1 MANFSLA
8 DHHTVEWRTQITFVL
23 RSRLRSFEY
32 EKTIVNNEEGMSME
46 TMKRKRYFSCITTGA
61 LGLALIGLAACNSG
75 EATSTTPAPTPSSS
89 AGLTNPLVLINNTG
103 DKTLETIKHDGD
115 TNNQSIGTLGGN
127 NEFQGT
133 ALGDMTSSAGDWVF
147 MNLSAANG
155 VALIDPLSGAKPIFE
170 TILPTGE
177 RPVHIYRDA
186 VDGEVIWSMNDGN
199 ATTGID
205 SINCSAQAVGSV
217 SVLHNSHL
225 GPGGEVPKLQKTL
238 CLGVGHKV
246 AAFSKPTA
254 SDATIP
260 KRTFIT
266 NAKSGEMSVI
276 DNNAASPATYL
287 TIIKNIDLCDS
298 AKETT
303 PCDSDVATPNASSP
317 HGIAWSNATGKVYS
331 RQEGYENVVEVD
343 PDTMQIVRKVEVA
356 PFTSSGISPDGK
368 FLFLRA
374 TDKTTDPD
382 HVLGKL
388 GVIDLT
394 ANPLAVTPLPDLQDI
409 APGSFKF
416 SPDGTKLYLTQSND
430 NTGLTAAQQANLKRD
445 KLVVLDT
452 AALPAAPTVTAEI
465 SLLPS
470 PAGHSLDLHV
480 HDGNLKHLWVTN
492 KDDNSVSVINAAS
505 NQLVQRVAVG
515 SAPGGLM
522 VYESSALAGGHH

>member
-1 MANFSLA
+1 
-8 DHHTVEWRTQITFVL
+8 
-23 RSRLRSFEY
+23 
-32 EKTIVNNEEGMSME
+32 MSME
-46 TMKRKRYFSCITTGA
+46 TMKRRRYSSCVTTCA
-61 LGLALIGLAACNSG
+61 LGLALIGLAACSSE
-75 EATSTTPAPTPSSS
+75 EATPTAGVPTSESS
-89 AGLTNPLVLINNTG
+89 AGLTNPLVFINNTG

-115 TNNQSIGTLGGN
+115 TNNQSIGKLGGN
-127 NEFQGT
+127 NEFQGS

-147 MNLSAANG
+147 VNLGAANG
-155 VALIDPLSGAKPIFE
+155 VGLIDPLSGAKPLFE

-205 SINCSAQAVGSV
+205 SLNCSAQAVGSV

-225 GPGGEVPKLQKTL
+225 GPGGEVPKLVKTL

-298 AKETT
+298 DKETT

-343 PDTMQIVRKVEVA
+343 PDTMQIVRKVDVA

-374 TDKTTDPD
+374 TDKTTNPD

-430 NTGLTAAQQANLKRD
+430 DTGLTATQQANLKRD
-445 KLVVLDT
+445 KLVVLNT
-452 AALPAAPTVTAEI
+452 AALPAAPTVTTEI
-465 SLLPS
+465 DLLPS
-470 PAGHSLDLHV
+470 PGGHSLDLHV
-480 HDGNLKHLWVTN
+480 HDGTLKHLWVTN
-492 KDDNSVSVINAAS
+492 KDDNSISVINAAS

-522 VYESSALAGGHH
+522 VYESSALAGGH

>member
-1 MANFSLA
+1 
-8 DHHTVEWRTQITFVL
+8 
-23 RSRLRSFEY
+23 
-32 EKTIVNNEEGMSME
+32 ME
-46 TMKRKRYFSCITTGA
+46 TRKRNNVVLSVTASA
-61 LGLALIGLAACNSG
+61 LGLALISLAACNSG
-75 EATSTTPAPTPSSS
+75 ETTTAAPTASSS
-89 AGLTNPLVLINNTG
+89 PGLTNPLVFINNTG

-115 TNNQSIGTLGGN
+115 ANNQSIGKLGGN
-127 NEFQGT
+127 NEFQGA

-170 TILPTGE
+170 TIITTGE
-177 RPVHIYRDA
+177 RPVHIYRDP

-205 SINCSAQAVGSV
+205 SLNCSAQAVGSV

-225 GPGGEVPKLQKTL
+225 GAGGDVPKLEKTL

-254 SDATIP
+254 SDATILR
-260 KRTFIT
+260 RTFIT

-276 DNNAASPATYL
+276 ENDSAVPSTYL
-287 TIIKNIDLCDS
+287 TVKGTIDLCDS

-317 HGIAWSNATGKVYS
+317 HGIAWSIATGKVYS

-343 PDTMQIVRKVEVA
+343 PNTMQIARKVDVA

-394 ANPLAVTPLPDLQDI
+394 ANPLAVTTLPDLQDI

-416 SPDGTKLYLTQSND
+416 SPDGTKLYLTQSNS
-430 NTGLTAAQQANLKRD
+430 NTGLTAAQVTNLKRD
-445 KLVVLDT
+445 KLVVLNT

-465 SLLPS
+465 DLLPS
-470 PAGHSLDLHV
+470 PGGHGLDLHV
-480 HDGNLKHLWVTN
+480 HDGNLKHIWVTN
-492 KDDNSVSVINAAS
+492 RDDNSVSVINAAS

-515 SAPGGLM
+515 SAPGGLL
-522 VYESSALAGGHH
+522 VYESSALAGHHN

>member
-1 MANFSLA
+1 VF
-8 DHHTVEWRTQITFVL
+8 
-23 RSRLRSFEY
+23 
-32 EKTIVNNEEGMSME
+32 
-46 TMKRKRYFSCITTGA
+46 
-61 LGLALIGLAACNSG
+61 
-75 EATSTTPAPTPSSS
+75 
-89 AGLTNPLVLINNTG
+89 INNTG
-103 DKTLETIKHDGD
+103 DKTLATIKHDGD
-115 TNNQSIGTLGGN
+115 TNNQLIGTLGGN
-127 NEFQGT
+127 NEFQS
-133 ALGDMTSSAGDWVF
+133 ASLGDMTSSAGDWVF
-147 MNLSAANG
+147 VNLTAANG

-225 GPGGEVPKLQKTL
+225 GAGGEVPKLEKTL

-246 AAFSKPTA
+246 AAFSRPTA

-266 NAKSGEMSVI
+266 NEKSGEMSVI
-276 DNNAASPATYL
+276 GNDAASGTYL
-287 TIIKNIDLCDS
+287 TVINKIDLCDKD
-298 AKETT
+298 KEPTKS
-303 PCDSDVATPNASSP
+303 CDSDVATPNASSP
-317 HGIAWSNATGKVYS
+317 HGIAWSIATGKVYS

-343 PDTMQIVRKVEVA
+343 PDTMQVVRKVNIA
-356 PFTSSGISPDGK
+356 PFTSSGISSDGK
-368 FLFLRA
+368 FLLLRA
-374 TDKTTDPD
+374 TDTATDPD

-394 ANPLAVTPLPDLQDI
+394 ANPLAVTTFPDLQDL

-445 KLVVLDT
+445 KLVVLNT
-452 AALPAAPTVTAEI
+452 AALPAVPTMTAEI
-465 SLLPS
+465 DLLPS
-470 PAGHSLDLHV
+470 PSGHRLDLHV
-480 HDGNLKHLWVTN
+480 HDGTLKHIWVTN
-492 KDDNSVSVINAAS
+492 SDDNSVSVINAAS

-515 SAPGGLM
+515 SAPGGLL

>member
-1 MANFSLA
+1 
-8 DHHTVEWRTQITFVL
+8 
-23 RSRLRSFEY
+23 
-32 EKTIVNNEEGMSME
+32 MSME
-46 TMKRKRYFSCITTGA
+46 TMKRRRYSSCITMGA
-61 LGLALIGLAACNSG
+61 LGLALISLAACSSG
-75 EATSTTPAPTPSSS
+75 DSTPITGTPTSGGS
-89 AGLTNPLVLINNTG
+89 AGLTNPLVFINNTG
-103 DKTLETIKHDGD
+103 EKTLETIKHDGD
-115 TNNQSIGTLGGN
+115 TNNQSIGKLGGN

-147 MNLSAANG
+147 LNLSAANG

-186 VDGEVIWSMNDGN
+186 VDGQVIWSMNDGN

-205 SINCSAQAVGSV
+205 SINCSEVGSV

-225 GPGGEVPKLQKTL
+225 GPGGEVPKLVKTL

-246 AAFSKPTA
+246 AAFSKPTV

-276 DNNAASPATYL
+276 DNNAASGTYL
-287 TIIKNIDLCDS
+287 TVINKIDLCDKD
-298 AKETT
+298 KEPTKS
-303 PCDSDVATPNASSP
+303 CDSDVATPNASSP

-343 PDTMQIVRKVEVA
+343 PDTMKSVRKVDVA

-374 TDKTTDPD
+374 TDKTTNPD

-445 KLVVLDT
+445 KLVVLNT
-452 AALPAAPTVTAEI
+452 AALPAAPTVTTEI
-465 SLLPS
+465 DLLPS
-470 PAGHSLDLHV
+470 PGGHSLDLHV
-480 HDGNLKHLWVTN
+480 HDGTLKHLWVTN

-522 VYESSALAGGHH
+522 VYESSALAGGH

>member
-1 MANFSLA
+1 
-8 DHHTVEWRTQITFVL
+8 
-23 RSRLRSFEY
+23 
-32 EKTIVNNEEGMSME
+32 ME
-46 TMKRKRYFSCITTGA
+46 TMKRRMYASSITTGA
-61 LGLALIGLAACNSG
+61 LGLALISLAACSSG
-75 EATSTTPAPTPSSS
+75 DDTTATPTPSAS
-89 AGLTNPLVLINNTG
+89 AGLTKPLVFINNTG
-103 DKTLETIKHDGD
+103 DKTLGTVKHDGD
-115 TNNQSIGTLGGN
+115 TNNQLIGTIGGN
-127 NEFQGT
+127 NEFQGS

-147 MNLSAANG
+147 VNLGAANG
-155 VALIDPLSGAKPIFE
+155 VGLIDPLSGATPIFE

-225 GPGGEVPKLQKTL
+225 GPGGDVPRLEKTL
-238 CLGVGHKV
+238 CIGVGHKV
-246 AAFSKPTA
+246 AAFARPTA

-266 NAKSGEMSVI
+266 NVRSGEMSVI
-276 DNNAASPATYL
+276 DNDAASGTYL
-287 TIIKNIDLCDS
+287 TVINAIDLCDS
-298 AKETT
+298 AKEAS

-317 HGIAWSNATGKVYS
+317 HGIAWSDATGKVYS

-343 PDTMQIVRKVEVA
+343 PDTMQVVRKVDIA

-368 FLFLRA
+368 FLLLRA
-374 TDKTTDPD
+374 TDTATDPD

-394 ANPLAVTPLPDLQDI
+394 ADPLAVTALPDLQDL

-416 SPDGTKLYLTQSND
+416 SPDGTTLYLTQSNS

-465 SLLPS
+465 TLLPS

-492 KDDNSVSVINAAS
+492 RDDNSVSVINAAS

-515 SAPGGLM
+515 SAPGGLL
-522 VYESSALAGGHH
+522 VYESSAVAGHHN

>member
-1 MANFSLA
+1 M
-8 DHHTVEWRTQITFVL
+8 
-23 RSRLRSFEY
+23 
-32 EKTIVNNEEGMSME
+32 
-46 TMKRKRYFSCITTGA
+46 GA
-61 LGLALIGLAACNSG
+61 LGLALIGLAACSSEDATPTAGVPTSG
-75 EATSTTPAPTPSSS
+75 GS
-89 AGLTNPLVLINNTG
+89 AGLTNPLVFINNTG
-103 DKTLETIKHDGD
+103 EKTLETVKHDGD
-115 TNNQSIGTLGGN
+115 TNNQSIGKLGGN
-127 NEFQGT
+127 NEFQGA
-133 ALGDMTSSAGDWVF
+133 ALGDMTSSAGDWLFV
-147 MNLSAANG
+147 NLGAANG
-155 VALIDPLSGAKPIFE
+155 VGLIDPLSGAKPIFE

-205 SINCSAQAVGSV
+205 SINCSAVGSV

-225 GPGGEVPKLQKTL
+225 GPGGEVPKLEKTL
-238 CLGVGHKV
+238 CIGVGHKV

-266 NAKSGEMSVI
+266 NAKSGEMHVI
-276 DNNAASPATYL
+276 DNDAASGTYL
-287 TIIKNIDLCDS
+287 TIIKAIDLCDS
-298 AKETT
+298 AKEAA
-303 PCDSDVATPNASSP
+303 PCDSNVATPNASSP

-331 RQEGYENVVEVD
+331 RQEGYANIVEVD
-343 PDTMQIVRKVEVA
+343 PDTMEVVRKVDVA

-374 TDKTTDPD
+374 TDTATDPD

-394 ANPLAVTPLPDLQDI
+394 ANPLVVTPLPDLQDL

-416 SPDGTKLYLTQSND
+416 SPDGTKLYLTQSNS
-430 NTGLTAAQQANLKRD
+430 NTGLTAAQVTNLKRD

-465 SLLPS
+465 DLLPS

-515 SAPGGLM
+515 SAPGALL
-522 VYESSALAGGHH
+522 VYESSALAGHHN

>member
-1 MANFSLA
+1 
-8 DHHTVEWRTQITFVL
+8 
-23 RSRLRSFEY
+23 
-32 EKTIVNNEEGMSME
+32 ME
-46 TMKRKRYFSCITTGA
+46 TRKRNNFIASITTGA
-61 LGLALIGLAACNSG
+61 LGVALISLAACSSG
-75 EATSTTPAPTPSSS
+75 DETAATPAPSAS
-89 AGLTNPLVLINNTG
+89 AGLTNPLVFINNTG

-115 TNNQSIGTLGGN
+115 TNNQSIGTLGRN
-127 NEFQGT
+127 NEFQGS
-133 ALGDMTSSAGDWVF
+133 ALGDMTFSAGDWVF
-147 MNLSAANG
+147 VNLGAANG
-155 VALIDPLSGAKPIFE
+155 VGLIDPLSGAKPLFE
-170 TILPTGE
+170 TIISTGE

-225 GPGGEVPKLQKTL
+225 GPGGEVPKLLKTL

-246 AAFSKPTA
+246 AAFSRPTA
-254 SDATIP
+254 SDATIL
-260 KRTFIT
+260 KRAFIT
-266 NAKSGEMSVI
+266 NERSGEMSVI
-276 DNNAASPATYL
+276 DNDAASGTYL
-287 TIIKNIDLCDS
+287 TVINKIDLCDDN
-298 AKETT
+298 KETT
-303 PCDSDVATPNASSP
+303 PCDSDVATSNASSP
-317 HGIAWSNATGKVYS
+317 HGIAWSIETGKVYS
-331 RQEGYENVVEVD
+331 RQEGYGNVVEVD
-343 PDTMQIVRKVEVA
+343 PDTMQIVRKVDIA

-374 TDKTTDPD
+374 TDKATDPD

-394 ANPLAVTPLPDLQDI
+394 ANPLAVTTFPDLRDL

-430 NTGLTAAQQANLKRD
+430 NTGLTAAQQTNLKRD
-445 KLVVLDT
+445 KLAVLNT

-465 SLLPS
+465 DLLPS
-470 PAGHSLDLHV
+470 PGGHSLDLHV
-480 HDGNLKHLWVTN
+480 HDGNLKHIWVTN
-492 KDDNSVSVINAAS
+492 RDDNSVSVINAAS

-522 VYESSALAGGHH
+522 VYESSALAGHHN

>member
-1 MANFSLA
+1 
-8 DHHTVEWRTQITFVL
+8 
-23 RSRLRSFEY
+23 
-32 EKTIVNNEEGMSME
+32 ME
-46 TMKRKRYFSCITTGA
+46 AMKRRNYVCSITTGA
-61 LGLALIGLAACNSG
+61 LGLALISLAACSSG
-75 EATSTTPAPTPSSS
+75 ESTPTTGTPAPGGS
-89 AGLTNPLVLINNTG
+89 AGLTNPLVFINNTG

-115 TNNQSIGTLGGN
+115 TNNQSIGKLGGN
-127 NEFQGT
+127 NEFQGS

-147 MNLSAANG
+147 VNLGAANG
-155 VALIDPLSGAKPIFE
+155 VGIIDPLSGAKPIFE

-343 PDTMQIVRKVEVA
+343 PDTMQIVRKVDVA

-374 TDKTTDPD
+374 TDKTTNPD

-445 KLVVLDT
+445 KLVVLNT

-465 SLLPS
+465 GLLPS

-522 VYESSALAGGHH
+522 VYESSALAGGH

>member
-1 MANFSLA
+1 
-8 DHHTVEWRTQITFVL
+8 
-23 RSRLRSFEY
+23 
-32 EKTIVNNEEGMSME
+32 
-46 TMKRKRYFSCITTGA
+46 MKRRRYSSCITTGA
-61 LGLALIGLAACNSG
+61 LGLALISLAACSSG
-75 EATSTTPAPTPSSS
+75 DDTTATPAPDAS
-89 AGLTNPLVLINNTG
+89 AGLTNPLVFINNTG

-115 TNNQSIGTLGGN
+115 TNNQSLGKLGGN
-127 NEFQGT
+127 NEFQGS
-133 ALGDMTSSAGDWVF
+133 ALGDMISSAGDWVF
-147 MNLSAANG
+147 VNLGAANG
-155 VALIDPLSGAKPIFE
+155 VGLIDPLSGAKPIFE

-225 GPGGEVPKLQKTL
+225 GPGGDVPRLEKTL

-246 AAFSKPTA
+246 AAFARPTA
-254 SDATIP
+254 SDPTIP

-266 NAKSGEMSVI
+266 NEKSGEMNVI
-276 DNNAASPATYL
+276 DNDAASGTYL
-287 TIIKNIDLCDS
+287 TVINTIDLCDS
-298 AKETT
+298 AKEAA
-303 PCDSDVATPNASSP
+303 PCDSNVATPNASSP
-317 HGIAWSNATGKVYS
+317 HGIAWSIATGKVYS

-343 PDTMQIVRKVEVA
+343 PDTMEIARKVDIA
-356 PFTSSGISPDGK
+356 PFSSSGISPDGK

-374 TDKTTDPD
+374 TDTATDPD

-394 ANPLAVTPLPDLQDI
+394 ADPLAVTVFPDLQDL

-416 SPDGTKLYLTQSND
+416 SPDSTKLYLTQSNS
-430 NTGLTAAQQANLKRD
+430 NTGLTAAQVTNLKRD

-465 SLLPS
+465 GLLAS
-470 PAGHSLDLHV
+470 PAGHNLDLHV

-492 KDDNSVSVINAAS
+492 RDDNSVSVINAAS

-515 SAPGGLM
+515 SAPGALL
-522 VYESSALAGGHH
+522 VYESSALAGHHN

>member
-1 MANFSLA
+1 
-8 DHHTVEWRTQITFVL
+8 
-23 RSRLRSFEY
+23 
-32 EKTIVNNEEGMSME
+32 ME
-46 TMKRKRYFSCITTGA
+46 TVNRRKYSSYLTTGA
-61 LGLALIGLAACNSG
+61 LGLALISFAACSSG
-75 EATSTTPAPTPSSS
+75 DDTPTSGTPAPGGS
-89 AGLTNPLVLINNTG
+89 AGLTHPLVFINNTG
-103 DKTLETIKHDGD
+103 DKTLATVKHDGD
-115 TNNQSIGTLGGN
+115 TNNQLIGTLGGK
-127 NEFQGT
+127 NEFQGS

-147 MNLSAANG
+147 VNLVTANG
-155 VALIDPLSGAKPIFE
+155 VGLIDPLSGATPIFE
-170 TILPTGE
+170 KILPTGE
-177 RPVHIYRDA
+177 RPVHIYRDP

-225 GPGGEVPKLQKTL
+225 GPGGDVPRLEKTL

-246 AAFSKPTA
+246 AAFARPTA

-266 NAKSGEMSVI
+266 NERSGEMHVI
-276 DNNAASPATYL
+276 ANDAASPTTYL
-287 TIIKNIDLCDS
+287 TVINTIDLCDS
-298 AKETT
+298 DKEAA
-303 PCDSDVATPNASSP
+303 PCDSNVATANASSP

-343 PDTMQIVRKVEVA
+343 PKTMQIVRKVDIA
-356 PFTSSGISPDGK
+356 PFSSSGISPDGK
-368 FLFLRA
+368 FLLLRA
-374 TDKTTDPD
+374 TDTATDPD

-394 ANPLAVTPLPDLQDI
+394 ADPLAVTPLLDLQDL

-416 SPDGTKLYLTQSND
+416 SPDGTKLYLTQSNS
-430 NTGLTAAQQANLKRD
+430 NTGLTAAQVTNLKRD

-465 SLLPS
+465 DLLPS
-470 PAGHSLDLHV
+470 PAGHRLELHV

-492 KDDNSVSVINAAS
+492 RDDNSVSVINAAS

-515 SAPGGLM
+515 SAPGALL
-522 VYESSALAGGHH
+522 VYESSAVAGHHN

>member
-1 MANFSLA
+1 
-8 DHHTVEWRTQITFVL
+8 
-23 RSRLRSFEY
+23 
-32 EKTIVNNEEGMSME
+32 MSME
-46 TMKRKRYFSCITTGA
+46 TMKRRRYSSCITMGA
-61 LGLALIGLAACNSG
+61 LGLALIGLAACSSEDATPTAGVPTSG
-75 EATSTTPAPTPSSS
+75 GS
-89 AGLTNPLVLINNTG
+89 AGLTNPLVFINNTG
-103 DKTLETIKHDGD
+103 EKTLETVKHDGD
-115 TNNQSIGTLGGN
+115 TNNQSIGKLGGN
-127 NEFQGT
+127 NEFQGA
-133 ALGDMTSSAGDWVF
+133 ALGDMTSSAGDWLFV
-147 MNLSAANG
+147 NLGAANG
-155 VALIDPLSGAKPIFE
+155 VGLIDPLSGAKPIFE

-205 SINCSAQAVGSV
+205 SINCSAVGSV

-225 GPGGEVPKLQKTL
+225 GPGGEVPKLEKTL
-238 CLGVGHKV
+238 CIGVGHKV

-266 NAKSGEMSVI
+266 NAKSGEMHVI
-276 DNNAASPATYL
+276 DNDAASGTYL
-287 TIIKNIDLCDS
+287 TIIKAIDLCDS
-298 AKETT
+298 AKEAA
-303 PCDSDVATPNASSP
+303 PCDSNVATPNASSP

-331 RQEGYENVVEVD
+331 RQEGYANIVEVD
-343 PDTMQIVRKVEVA
+343 PDTMEVVRKVDVA

-374 TDKTTDPD
+374 TDTATDPD

-394 ANPLAVTPLPDLQDI
+394 ANPLVVTPLPDLQDL

-416 SPDGTKLYLTQSND
+416 SPDGTKLYLTQSNS
-430 NTGLTAAQQANLKRD
+430 NTGLTAAQVTNLKRD

-465 SLLPS
+465 DLLPS

-515 SAPGGLM
+515 SAPGALL
-522 VYESSALAGGHH
+522 VYESSALAGHHN

>member
-1 MANFSLA
+1 
-8 DHHTVEWRTQITFVL
+8 
-23 RSRLRSFEY
+23 
-32 EKTIVNNEEGMSME
+32 ME
-46 TMKRKRYFSCITTGA
+46 TMKRRRYSSCITMGA
-61 LGLALIGLAACNSG
+61 LGLALIGLAACSSEDATPTAGVPTSG
-75 EATSTTPAPTPSSS
+75 GS

-103 DKTLETIKHDGD
+103 DKTLETVKHDGD
-115 TNNQSIGTLGGN
+115 TNNQSIGKLGGN

-147 MNLSAANG
+147 VNLSAANG

-205 SINCSAQAVGSV
+205 SINCSAVGSV

-225 GPGGEVPKLQKTL
+225 GPGGEVPKLVKTL
-238 CLGVGHKV
+238 CIGVGHKV
-246 AAFSKPTA
+246 AAFSKPTT

-266 NAKSGEMSVI
+266 NAKSGEMHVI
-276 DNNAASPATYL
+276 DNNAASGTYL
-287 TIIKNIDLCDS
+287 TIIKAIDLCDKD
-298 AKETT
+298 KEPTKS
-303 PCDSDVATPNASSP
+303 CDSDVATLNASSP

-343 PDTMQIVRKVEVA
+343 PDTMQIVRKVDVA

-368 FLFLRA
+368 FMFLRA
-374 TDKTTDPD
+374 TDTATDPD

-394 ANPLAVTPLPDLQDI
+394 ANSLAVTVFPDLQDL

-416 SPDGTKLYLTQSND
+416 SPDGTKLYLTQSNS

-445 KLVVLDT
+445 KLVVLNT
-452 AALPAAPTVTAEI
+452 AALPAAPTVTTEI
-465 SLLPS
+465 DLLPS
-470 PAGHSLDLHV
+470 PGGHSLDLHV
-480 HDGNLKHLWVTN
+480 HDGNLKHIWVTN